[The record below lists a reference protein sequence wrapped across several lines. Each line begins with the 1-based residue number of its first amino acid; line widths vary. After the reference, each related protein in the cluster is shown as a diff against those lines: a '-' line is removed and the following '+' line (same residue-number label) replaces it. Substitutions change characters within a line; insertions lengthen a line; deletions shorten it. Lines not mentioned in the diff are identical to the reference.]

1 MNVHYACTCHVWTRI
16 PAGGAGNGRVTPQAG
31 TSESDQPVNQMADAA
46 VLFEQAALLLRLVPD
61 SDEDVPPSAQEPNAQ
76 PCVNSDNAEGA
87 ETISIPTVQAEM
99 AQTAGPVDSASGSL
113 DFFSIHVR
121 VLIVLYFTYN
131 AVSRASNIV
140 PPFHRAQHALRFKVR
155 YSSVFVSFV

>member
-1 MNVHYACTCHVWTRI
+1 MTSSDTSHKLEELTGIGH
-16 PAGGAGNGRVTPQAG
+16 VTPQAG

-140 PPFHRAQHALRFKVR
+140 PPFHRAQHALRHKVR